1 MGNKMCCQCNDGAE
15 ENVTAVVA
23 RGYEVDPDE
32 TLDSKRTVV
41 TIVFQKPDG
50 SNKEIN
56 FTMRPW
62 GIDFTKAVPVTVK
75 RVRANSHAASLGV
88 QTDWVALKIVC
99 GSDRQNSAKAP
110 NVVHDLEKLAFKLP
124 LHACC

>member
-88 QTDWVALKIVC
+88 QTDWVALKI
-99 GSDRQNSAKAP
+99 GERDMPEEFAEAMQIIQK
-110 NVVHDLEKLAFKLP
+110 NVLSLP
-124 LHACC
+124 ERK